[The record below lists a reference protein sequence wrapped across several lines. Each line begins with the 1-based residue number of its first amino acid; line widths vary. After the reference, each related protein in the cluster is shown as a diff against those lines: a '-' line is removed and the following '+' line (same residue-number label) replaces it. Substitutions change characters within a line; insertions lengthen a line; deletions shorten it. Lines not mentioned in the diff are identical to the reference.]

1 MTEQAPQ
8 HDQEGQRPHKDNRGV
23 IIIGVALVA
32 IGAWLLAS
40 NFGFIP
46 VPLRTVYNLVRES
59 GWALALIIGGAAII
73 MWARDPDRPNLPPK
87 GTKLYRS
94 RRDEWF
100 GGVLG
105 GLASYFDLDS
115 TVLRLAFIALGFLLD
130 WGPLVVAYIVMWIV
144 VPEEPEQT
152 VEPGQ

>member
-1 MTEQAPQ
+1 MTDQGPQ
-8 HDQEGQRPHKDNRGV
+8 HDQGQQRPHRDNRGP

-32 IGAWLLAS
+32 VGAWLLAS
-40 NFGFIP
+40 NLGFIP
-46 VPLRTVYNLVRES
+46 VPLRTVYDLVRES

-73 MWARDPDRPNLPPK
+73 MWARDADRPNLPPK
-87 GTKLYRS
+87 GAKLYRS

-105 GLASYFDLDS
+105 GLATYFDLDA
-115 TVLRLAFIALGFLLD
+115 TVVRLAFIALGFLLD

-144 VPEEPEQT
+144 VPEEPEQAA
-152 VEPGQ
+152 EMSQ